1 MKRRARD
8 CVILGGFGGA
18 VIAAHVGAQPVP
30 RPTEL
35 VADGAV
41 VASPLHVFAL
51 HVLVQVAPVLGE
63 VGAGEADVAGLQAA
77 GVHPR
82 PYLRPDLRSR
92 SICRRTGMVPKM
104 CCLEKEVHPKCRLFN
119 RRLGTV
125 KTLGY
130 TVVKMELRHNRF
142 SAYHLVVQY

>member
-1 MKRRARD
+1 LEEDAGLGL
-8 CVILGGFGGA
+8 VILRGFGGA

-41 VASPLHVFAL
+41 MAGPLHVFAL
-51 HVLVQVAPVLGE
+51 HVLVEVAPVLGE

-82 PYLRPDLRSR
+82 PYLRPDLCSR
-92 SICRRTGMVPKM
+92 SICRRRRGTKNFLLRKRTTSQLSTFSRRLGTAQDSR
-104 CCLEKEVHPKCRLFN
+104 EKEEHPKCRL
-119 RRLGTV
+119 LTEG
-125 KTLGY
+125 
-130 TVVKMELRHNRF
+130 
-142 SAYHLVVQY
+142 